1 MVTFWIFLQ
10 IFLLF
15 FSANTK
21 LDQEAEHRATSVYLV
36 QQVIPMLPRTLC
48 ENLCSL
54 NPSLDRLT
62 FSVQWVMPFF
72 SFLIEIFLDAIFPHI
87 VSAILFQI
95 WKLEPIQIVAA
106 IFQFLNFCCGN

>member
-1 MVTFWIFLQ
+1 MTSLRSIILFFQ
-10 IFLLF
+10 ILF

-72 SFLIEIFLDAIFPHI
+72 SSFF
-87 VSAILFQI
+87 
-95 WKLEPIQIVAA
+95 
-106 IFQFLNFCCGN
+106 N